1 MRSLA
6 LLLCALLL
14 GAAAAAHADSLSDLR
29 RPSSAIP
36 GCVNHWGLFG
46 TGSGIAEPTCEGKVA
61 LAKMERA
68 RRRNQCRERHLG
80 SRCELSR
87 RSGTARHH
95 RHVRRLRGR
104 GRYDGPALPARTLTT
119 TR

>member
-1 MRSLA
+1 

-29 RPSSAIP
+29 RPSSTIP